1 MIEDTINNELRPNIT
16 KNSNDIATV
25 NTNLVSAIGNI
36 NNAIKTVNDNLVD
49 AVNTI
54 NGGIAT
60 EIQERKDADVAEK
73 EARIATDEEIKA
85 TILTEE
91 GTSFDTNSGVLTLK
105 SKGGTNDIKVQFSMN
120 FGEF

>member
-1 MIEDTINNELRPNIT
+1 M
-16 KNSNDIATV
+16 
-25 NTNLVSAIGNI
+25 
-36 NNAIKTVNDNLVD
+36 VD

-60 EIQERKDADVAEK
+60 EIQERKDAD
-73 EARIATDEEIKA
+73 EEIKA
-85 TILTEE
+85 TVLTEE
-91 GTSFDTNSGVLTLK
+91 GTFFDTNSGVLTLK